1 MKNIFLIVFICFLA
15 LEVNAQTE
23 YDGSELGTEIF
34 AARAGSNGGTMGFGI
49 KYAAIL
55 NKNFAVGPSIRYHYT
70 WSFIDPNLTSGSRT
84 SGSLYGGGVFA
95 HARYKDALFGGVEF
109 EVLKT
114 PFNFGGPQQEFKPWV
129 ATLFIGGGFSKLY
142 NKVRINLGIFYDV
155 INANNSPFRPNY
167 AIKINDPEG
176 NVQRILPIIYRINF
190 FFPLGNKSKEDK

>member
-1 MKNIFLIVFICFLA
+1 MGKPKKSFHHFKNPKNLEKITRIFF
-15 LEVNAQTE
+15 NQ
-23 YDGSELGTEIF
+23 
-34 AARAGSNGGTMGFGI
+34 RR
-49 KYAAIL
+49 K
-55 NKNFAVGPSIRYHYT
+55 K
-70 WSFIDPNLTSGSRT
+70 
-84 SGSLYGGGVFA
+84 
-95 HARYKDALFGGVEF
+95 
-109 EVLKT
+109 LKT